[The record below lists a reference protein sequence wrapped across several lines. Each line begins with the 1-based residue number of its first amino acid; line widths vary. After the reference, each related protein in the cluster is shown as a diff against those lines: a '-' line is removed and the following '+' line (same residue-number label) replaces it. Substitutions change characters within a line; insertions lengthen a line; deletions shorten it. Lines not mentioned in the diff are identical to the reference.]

1 MHLSSARVHGWQ
13 TTKDMIMKNEN
24 YTVFVVKSSCKK
36 VGPFDESCLIDT
48 KSREIYHKAK
58 LWAKENGYKVTREYL
73 PDTELGAPDFVGAIN
88 FK

>member
-1 MHLSSARVHGWQ
+1 
-13 TTKDMIMKNEN
+13 MIMKNEN

-88 FK
+88 F